1 MTNRIYDAPVSIAA
15 DAPAI
20 TLTDA
25 GNVLVTSEIKNT
37 VGTAIQA
44 TGAQSILIGTAGSV
58 IGRINALDLQGASNS
73 VYNQGTITAGS
84 GKAIIG
90 GSGADTIINTG
101 TINFAPSATG
111 TVLIDLGDGADF
123 YDGIK
128 GTATGGLIKLGAGND
143 TAFGGAQAEIFS
155 GGSGH
160 NSIDGGGG
168 IDTVEYA
175 DATVGVSINLGGESA
190 QWGGN
195 SDTLVN
201 IESVIGSDHNDTIVG
216 SSGNNTLEGG
226 KGDDT
231 LEGGSGDDT
240 LDGGDGNN
248 TARYSSFLDARVDL
262 SISGPQERTGYGRDT
277 LIDIV
282 NLEGG
287 SGDDT
292 FIGNGE
298 NNRLVG
304 NSGDDTLTGGK
315 GNDTLDGG
323 SGQDMAIFSGAR
335 AHYTITTKSDGS
347 VEVFDSRGAQGDGV
361 DILKDIRLVKFAD
374 QTVALNNRA
383 PSNITLT
390 TTSVAEDTAVGTTIA
405 SLRSSD
411 PDGDSLTYTLVDAAG
426 GPFGLNGTDLVL
438 RNALDFETS
447 SSHAI
452 AVRVQD
458 AYGGLFTKTLT
469 LNVRNVLETIPLVKR
484 GTSKDEQVVGESG
497 NDKLYGLSGSDQ
509 IFGQDGNDTLYGGAG
524 NDVLDG
530 GNGKDVFVFDLK
542 PTARTN
548 LDHMQNFVAK
558 DDTIH
563 LSKKIFSKLAKK
575 GVLSKDAFVIGDRV
589 HDKEDRIIYYKKGG
603 GLFYDPDGTGKA
615 KAVQFASI
623 DKNLGITHKDFWVI

>member
-1 MTNRIYDAPVSIAA
+1 
-15 DAPAI
+15 
-20 TLTDA
+20 
-25 GNVLVTSEIKNT
+25 
-37 VGTAIQA
+37 
-44 TGAQSILIGTAGSV
+44 
-58 IGRINALDLQGASNS
+58 
-73 VYNQGTITAGS
+73 
-84 GKAIIG
+84 
-90 GSGADTIINTG
+90 
-101 TINFAPSATG
+101 
-111 TVLIDLGDGADF
+111 
-123 YDGIK
+123 
-128 GTATGGLIKLGAGND
+128 
-143 TAFGGAQAEIFS
+143 
-155 GGSGH
+155 
-160 NSIDGGGG
+160 
-168 IDTVEYA
+168 
-175 DATVGVSINLGGESA
+175 
-190 QWGGN
+190 
-195 SDTLVN
+195 
-201 IESVIGSDHNDTIVG
+201 VIGSTHNDTIVG

-226 KGDDT
+226 KGDDR
-231 LEGGSGDDT
+231 LVGGEGR
-240 LDGGDGNN
+240 N
-248 TARYSSFLDARVDL
+248 TARYSSFLDAWVDL

-277 LIDIV
+277 LIGIV

-292 FIGNGE
+292 FIGNHE
-298 NNRLVG
+298 DNRLVG
-304 NSGDDTLTGGK
+304 NSGDDTLTGGG

-323 SGQDMAIFSGAR
+323 SGQNMAVFSGAR
-335 AHYTITTKSDGS
+335 AHYTVTMSDGTVQVS
-347 VEVFDSRGAQGDGV
+347 DSRGAQGDGV

-374 QTVALNNRA
+374 QTVALNNGA

-390 TTSVAEDTAVGTTIA
+390 RTSVAEDTAVGTTIA
-405 SLRSSD
+405 TLLSSD

-426 GPFGLNGTDLVL
+426 GLFGLNGADLVL
-438 RNALDFETS
+438 RNALDFESS

-458 AYGGLFTKTLT
+458 TYGGSFTKTLT
-469 LNVRNVLETIPLVKR
+469 ISIRNVVETTPVVKR
-484 GTSKDEQVVGESG
+484 GTAAGEQVVGESG
-497 NDKLYGLSGSDQ
+497 NDKLYGLGGNDQ

-575 GVLSKDAFVIGDRV
+575 GLLSKDAFVIGDRV

>member
-1 MTNRIYDAPVSIAA
+1 MTNRIFDTPLSVGSA
-15 DAPAI
+15 DPAI

-25 GNVLVTSEIKNT
+25 GNTIIDNEIKNT
-37 VGTAIQA
+37 VGTAVRA
-44 TGAQSILIGTAGSV
+44 TSTQNILIGSAGIV
-58 IGRINALDLQGASNS
+58 NGRTRGLDLEGTGSRI
-73 VYNQGTITAGS
+73 YNEGTISAGEI
-84 GKAIIG
+84 AIKG
-90 GSGADTIINTG
+90 SSGADIVINNRTIKLNES
-101 TINFAPSATG
+101 PTG
-111 TVLIDLGDGADF
+111 TVLINLGEGADF
-123 YDGIK
+123 YDGMN

-160 NSIDGGGG
+160 NSIDGAGG
-168 IDTVEYA
+168 IDTVDYA
-175 DATVGVSINLGGESA
+175 EATAGVSVNLGGESA
-190 QWGGN
+190 QWDGN

-231 LEGGSGDDT
+231 IEGGSGDDR
-240 LDGGDGNN
+240 LVGGEGRN
-248 TARYSSFLDARVDL
+248 TARYSSFLDAWVDL

-277 LIDIV
+277 LIGIV

-292 FIGNGE
+292 FIGNHE
-298 NNRLVG
+298 DNRLVG
-304 NSGDDTLTGGK
+304 NSGDDTLTGGG

-323 SGQDMAIFSGAR
+323 TGLNMAVFSGAR
-335 AHYTITTKSDGS
+335 AHYTITTSDGTVQVS
-347 VEVFDSRGAQGDGV
+347 DSRGAQGDGV

-374 QTVALNNRA
+374 QTVALNNGA
-383 PSNITLT
+383 PSNNTLT
-390 TTSVAEDTAVGTTIA
+390 IPSVAEDAAVGTTIA

-426 GPFGLNGTDLVL
+426 GLFGLNGTDLVL
-438 RNALDFETS
+438 RNALDFESS

-458 AYGGLFTKTLT
+458 AYGGSFTKTLT
-469 LNVRNVLETIPLVKR
+469 ISIRNVVETTPLVKR
-484 GTSKDEQVVGESG
+484 GTAAGEQVVGESG
-497 NDKLYGLSGSDQ
+497 NDKLYGLGGNDQ

-575 GVLSKDAFVIGDRV
+575 GLLSKDAFVIGDRV

-623 DKNLGITHKDFWVI
+623 DKNLGITHKDFLVI